1 MAELPHMRSIS
12 FPAYAILILFLAL
25 LSSIPLFGQSNNP
38 YIINGNASQIN
49 CNCYLLTQDENNL
62 HGSVWNK
69 NLISLD
75 SSFNYYFNVFL
86 GCNSSNGADGIAFV
100 LQPIGTNLGAT
111 GGGLGYQGIA
121 PSVDIQ
127 IDTWQNFDNVD
138 PAFDHVAIEKNG
150 NVVHFDTNELA
161 APVPALVTSSNI
173 KDCQWHVFEIKWD
186 APTQVLSAYIDGV
199 LRVTT
204 NYDLVNRIFAGNPTV
219 YWGFTASTGGEKDL
233 QQFCTSLNA
242 RFDLDSALRRC
253 VGDTVQFRDSSTSFG
268 SILKWY
274 WDFGDGTTD
283 SVARPVPHYYP
294 NAGIYNVKLAIE
306 GNNGCESDTFDRGV
320 VVGTYPS
327 AAFDFSGPSCT
338 LRPIRLLDQSTNR
351 VGQINQW
358 YWAIDTNVLVQ
369 QDPVLG
375 FDTGGTHLVRLAVST
390 AEGCNSD
397 TVQKLLNI
405 ILTPAITLS
414 GHDTCVFDGIQFQA
428 NDLTPSVPA
437 AFWSWDFGDG
447 EFDTVQ
453 NPLYAYQQGGQYVPS
468 VFATGNDGC
477 YSDTLRDTVN
487 IQQLH
492 AFAGNDT
499 ILAKGQSLPLQGSG
513 GTYYSWAPSQ
523 WLTDPSI
530 PDPVAQPL
538 QDIRYL
544 LTVSSPQGC
553 MDTASILVKV
563 YQGPQFYVPTA
574 FTPNGDGRND
584 VFRPIPVGIRN
595 ILFFRV
601 YDRWGKM
608 VFSTNQYMKGWDGT
622 IGGRPAEIGAYVWD
636 VSGIGYQGKTIDQR
650 GVVTLIR

>member
-1 MAELPHMRSIS
+1 MRSLTDPIRT
-12 FPAYAILILFLAL
+12 FLILLIAL
-25 LSSIPLFGQSNNP
+25 FPWYPLLGQSNNP

-69 NLISLD
+69 NLITLD

-86 GCNSSNGADGIAFV
+86 GCNSQNGADGIAFV
-100 LQPIGTNLGAT
+100 LQPIGTNLGAN

-127 IDTWQNFDNVD
+127 IDTWQNFEDND

-150 NVVHFDTNELA
+150 NVVHYDTNELA
-161 APVPALVTSSNI
+161 APVPALVTSGDI
-173 KDCQWHVFEIKWD
+173 KDCQWHVFEIRWD
-186 APTQVLSAYIDGV
+186 APSQTLTAYIDGV
-199 LRVTT
+199 QRVSVS
-204 NYDLVNRIFAGNPTV
+204 YDLVNRIFGGNPTV

-253 VGDTVQFRDSSTSFG
+253 VGDTVHYRDSSTSFG

-274 WDFGDGTTD
+274 WDFGDGTRD

-306 GNNGCESDTFDRGV
+306 GNNGCESDTFDRQV
-320 VVGTYPS
+320 VVGTYPT
-327 AAFDFSGPSCT
+327 AAFDYSGPSCT
-338 LRPIRLLDQSTNR
+338 LRPVQLLDRSTNR
-351 VGQINQW
+351 VGQITQW
-358 YWAIDTNVLVQ
+358 YWAVDTGVLVIQ
-369 QDPVLG
+369 NPVLD
-375 FDTGGTHLVRLAVST
+375 FDTGGSHLVRLAVST

-397 TVQKLLNI
+397 TVQALMDI
-405 ILTPAITLS
+405 RQTPAIAMS
-414 GHDTCVFDGIQFQA
+414 GHDTCVFDGIRFQA
-428 NDLTPSVPA
+428 TDLTPSVPPA
-437 AFWSWDFGDG
+437 SWSWEFGDG
-447 EFDTVQ
+447 NSDSVR
-453 NPLYAYQQGGQYVPS
+453 NPVHAYQQGGQYIPA
-468 VFATGNDGC
+468 VFASGMDGC
-477 YSDTLRDTVN
+477 FSDTLRDTVN

-492 AFAGNDT
+492 AFAGHDT
-499 ILAKGQSLPLQGSG
+499 LLAKGQPLPLQGSG
-513 GTYYSWAPSQ
+513 GTWFSWSPSL

-530 PDPVAQPL
+530 PDPIAQPA

-553 MDTASILVKV
+553 MDTASIQVRV
-563 YQGPQFYVPTA
+563 FQGPRFYVPTA

-584 VFRPIPVGIRN
+584 VFRPIPVGIQV
-595 ILFFRV
+595 ILYFRV

-608 VFSTNQYMKGWDGT
+608 VFSTDQYMKGWDGT
-622 IGGRPAEIGAYVWD
+622 IGGRPAGIGAYVWD
-636 VSGIGYQGKTIDQR
+636 VSGIGFQGKTIDQS
-650 GVVTLIR
+650 GVVTLLR